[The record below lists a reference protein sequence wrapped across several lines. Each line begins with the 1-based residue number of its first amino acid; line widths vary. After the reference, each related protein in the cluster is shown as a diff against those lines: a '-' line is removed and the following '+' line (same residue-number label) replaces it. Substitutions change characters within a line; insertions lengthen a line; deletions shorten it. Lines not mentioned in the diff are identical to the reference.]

1 MCFEK
6 NSIDDYDKE
15 AKRPDSSEHQKY
27 CTFPSVPDNQYDGV
41 YRPGYFSTNVD
52 ADKKRTEYDIKN
64 QVLITHHIDIDF
76 LFIGDSITD
85 FWDLETY
92 FHRDG
97 CRIVSRAIG
106 GDTIRIL
113 KKRFMADAVQLHP
126 KYCVLQI
133 GINDANAMEP
143 NYWWV
148 YPGKPQRDVLTD
160 AMHDYSDILEQSKR
174 AGMNLIICS
183 LLPCNMPFSPVN
195 RERQDYVLEM
205 NKFLRNCSQQ
215 YGYIYVD
222 YFSGLVKEDGR
233 SMRDNISK
241 EGLHPLVHGYD
252 IMADILRNTLL
263 ENGIVI

>member
-1 MCFEK
+1 
-6 NSIDDYDKE
+6 
-15 AKRPDSSEHQKY
+15 
-27 CTFPSVPDNQYDGV
+27 
-41 YRPGYFSTNVD
+41 
-52 ADKKRTEYDIKN
+52 
-64 QVLITHHIDIDF
+64 
-76 LFIGDSITD
+76 
-85 FWDLETY
+85 
-92 FHRDG
+92 
-97 CRIVSRAIG
+97 
-106 GDTIRIL
+106 
-113 KKRFMADAVQLHP
+113 MADAVQLHP

-160 AMHDYSDILEQSKR
+160 AMQDYSDILEQSKR

>member
-1 MCFEK
+1 MCSEK
-6 NSIDDYDKE
+6 K
-15 AKRPDSSEHQKY
+15 
-27 CTFPSVPDNQYDGV
+27 SVGNCNHGNTAEGSLRNPVLEVLPYIPDNQYEGV
-41 YRPGYFSTNVD
+41 YRPGYFSVNAD

-64 QVLITHHIDIDF
+64 QILITHHTAVDF

-85 FWDLETY
+85 FWDLDTY
-92 FHRDG
+92 FHKDN

-113 KKRFMADAVQLHP
+113 KRRFMADAVQLHP
-126 KYCVLQI
+126 KYCILQI
-133 GINDANAMEP
+133 GINDANALEP

-148 YPGKPQRDVLTD
+148 YPGRSLEDVLKD
-160 AMHDYSDILEQSKR
+160 ARHDYSDILEQSQK

-183 LLPCNMPFSPVN
+183 LLPCNMTFSPVN
-195 RERQDYVLEM
+195 YKRQDYVLEM
-205 NKFLRNCSQQ
+205 NKFLKNCSQQ

-233 SMRDNISK
+233 SIRDNITK

-252 IMADILRNTLL
+252 IMADILRKTLS
-263 ENGIVI
+263 ENGICI